1 MICYVFILTSF
12 ACNAKSFAIACLV
25 FFFRFVL
32 PCNAKKLAIAF
43 LVVVFSPFLSWR
55 VLERDWQKF
64 FDQCFII
71 CYLESVCPDSDL
83 IVWHAIGFHSMFL
96 ADLSESMWNIAPHP
110 LKALYLDNFNAYCH
124 RNCQGDILPQGAP
137 IIMSHGPLITWS
149 YEIRWQTKT
158 IKSPLPQCLW
168 LPNLVWWRL
177 TFWGLLLIK
186 LLDPDLARSRNKLK
200 PLYLHYHSAYGH
212 QNW

>member
-96 ADLSESMWNIAPHP
+96 ADLSESMWNIAPSP
-110 LKALYLDNFNAYCH
+110 TKS
-124 RNCQGDILPQGAP
+124 
-137 IIMSHGPLITWS
+137 IIS
-149 YEIRWQTKT
+149 WQ
-158 IKSPLPQCLW
+158 LQCLLSPK
-168 LPNLVWWRL
+168 LPGRYITTRGSHHNVTRPFDHVVLRDKV
-177 TFWGLLLIK
+177 T
-186 LLDPDLARSRNKLK
+186 N
-200 PLYLHYHSAYGH
+200 
-212 QNW
+212 